1 MIAWR
6 EKFVAF
12 GVHFLATLVL
22 AACAAALIF
31 LIWYPPPFTRMLG
44 GTQLFVL
51 VVGIDL
57 ALGPLI
63 SLVIYDSRKSRRKL
77 VMDYTI
83 VGVIQIAAMI
93 YGVWVMSAARPVYVA
108 FAVDRFEIVQ
118 AQQLTPDEL
127 AAASDPGYASLSW
140 FGPRFVS
147 VVVPQKDRMDAM
159 FQSLTGGV
167 DIHLRPRFY
176 VPFAQG
182 LPQIQKR
189 AKEFPILGER
199 HPEALADIDA
209 ARREAG
215 IPDEYQRWLPVR
227 HAKGFWTAVIDTRT
241 GLPVSWIDLDPY

>member
-12 GVHFLATLVL
+12 GVHFLATLAL

-44 GTQLFVL
+44 GMELFVL

-57 ALGPLI
+57 ALGPLM
-63 SLVIYDSRKSRRKL
+63 SLVIYNSRKARSKL

-108 FAVDRFEIVQ
+108 FAVDRLEIVQ
-118 AQQLTPDEL
+118 AQQLTPEER
-127 AAASDPGYASLSW
+127 AAASAAGYSSLPW
-140 FGPRFVS
+140 FGPRLVS
-147 VVVPQKDRMDAM
+147 VVVPQEEKLE
-159 FQSLTGGV
+159 SLMKSIGGM
-167 DIHLRPRFY
+167 DIHLQPRY
-176 VPFAQG
+176 YGPYERE

-189 AKEFPILGER
+189 ARELSVLEEK
-199 HPEALADIDA
+199 HPAAKADIEA

-215 IPDEYQRWLPVR
+215 IPEEHQRWLPVH
-227 HAKGFWTAVIDTRT
+227 HAKGFWTAIIDTRT